1 MALVGTCCGLRRLV
15 THPYLPPPAPPGP
28 LQGTDAEMQRPRA
41 KGGTGLGLSICCKQ
55 VAVLGGT
62 IGALSKPACGSVFW
76 FTTPLLLPP
85 HDASSAESL
94 EASSEGEAAAEAAL
108 AEEVAAGADAPTPAQ
123 AAGAAAIRRSEE
135 AAAGTA
141 LPSAAPPPAAGEVE
155 ASPLPTGIPVPH
167 GLPHGARQQGS
178 LESGATRP
186 ASGSRR
192 QSMESDLSSMWP
204 SHKSPRQPPG
214 PRPEEEEQELG
225 SYHPRHAFSWE
236 QAPQPPSFTAA
247 EMLQAMP
254 LASPAGS
261 SKAAAGPAAPPRRSL
276 ATGRPS
282 MGSQVRH
289 HAAPQGAGAAGAG
302 AAASAAARQRQGGS
316 SLQGLRVLLAEDN
329 LINQTVAKRV
339 LTSLGC
345 QCQVASNGRE
355 AVTVS
360 AADACPPR
368 FCCSPACRGR
378 VPVA

>member
-1 MALVGTCCGLRRLV
+1 
-15 THPYLPPPAPPGP
+15 
-28 LQGTDAEMQRPRA
+28 MQRPRA

-62 IGALSKPACGSVFW
+62 IGALSKPDCGSVFW
-76 FTTPLLLPP
+76 FTTPLLLPA

-94 EASSEGEAAAEAAL
+94 EASSEGEAAPEAGIADEAL
-108 AEEVAAGADAPTPAQ
+108 PAADARSPAQ

-135 AAAGTA
+135 ATAAADGRSPSRA
-141 LPSAAPPPAAGEVE
+141 SAAAQAE
-155 ASPLPTGIPVPH
+155 ASPLPTGIPAPH
-167 GLPHGARQQGS
+167 SFSHGQWQQGG
-178 LESGATRP
+178 LESASTRP

-204 SHKSPRQPPG
+204 SHKSSRQQLG
-214 PRPEEEEQELG
+214 PRAGAEEEEEEG
-225 SYHPRHAFSWE
+225 IYHPRHAFSWE

-247 EMLQAMP
+247 EMLQALP
-254 LASPAGS
+254 VASPSSS
-261 SKAAAGPAAPPRRSL
+261 SKGAAPAAVPRRSL

-282 MGSQVRH
+282 MGGQVRH
-289 HAAPQGAGAAGAG
+289 HAALPGAVASGGGG
-302 AAASAAARQRQGGS
+302 AAAAAGRQRQGSS

-345 QCQVASNGRE
+345 VCQVASNGRE

-360 AADACPPR
+360 RPSPLPPPPPHHAPPCPSLP
-368 FCCSPACRGR
+368 
-378 VPVA
+378 